1 MNTMLKLT
9 DIYLND
15 DATKILLQKL
25 ETYNHNHPDDIITV
39 QKLAELFLDYGIRY
53 LDVNAID

>member
-1 MNTMLKLT
+1 MLKLT

-15 DATKILLQKL
+15 EATKTLLQKL
-25 ETYNHNHPDDIITV
+25 EVYNRNHPDDIITV